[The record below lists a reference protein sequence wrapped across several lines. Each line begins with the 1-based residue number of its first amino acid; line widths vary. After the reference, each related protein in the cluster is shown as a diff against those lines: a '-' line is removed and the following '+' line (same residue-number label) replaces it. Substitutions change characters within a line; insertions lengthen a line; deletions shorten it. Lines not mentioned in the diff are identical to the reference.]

1 MSEPKIMPLE
11 CLRCRKYIPLTYPT
25 FKEISYTHYPYCE
38 DCLREGLKLLK
49 AQDDKNGVIRI
60 GDEVKL
66 IDEWDDEDA
75 LTWVVTRI
83 TEDRIEGIC
92 PDGAAYDNLVKGE
105 LKATGRSFRTEL
117 SNLLGM
123 MEDKA

>member
-25 FKEISYTHYPYCE
+25 FKEISYTHYSYCE

-49 AQDDKNGVIRI
+49 AQDDENGVIRI

-83 TEDRIEGIC
+83 TENRVEGIC
-92 PDGAAYDNLVKGE
+92 PDGAAYDHLTKGE

-117 SNLLGM
+117 SKLLKK